1 MKTMQQIILQPQ
13 TPDELRL
20 VKQFAK
26 VMKIKTVAIKETPAE
41 KRKREFLEGL
51 DRSAQAVQAH
61 LRGEIKLKSARELLD
76 EL

>member
-1 MKTMQQIILQPQ
+1 MQQIILQPQ

-26 VMKIKTVAIKETPAE
+26 LVKIKTAVLKETP
-41 KRKREFLEGL
+41 KQRKKREILESL
-51 DRSAQAVQAH
+51 ERSVEEVNAYM
-61 LRGEIKLKSARELLD
+61 RGEVQLKSARELLD